1 MPWFVLTSLGV
12 RRLPDFFLFALVNQ
26 HSCCEEG
33 ANPTILVAHLLCTA
47 KRAVEQSPSE
57 LEAIMSIIDQAT
69 FNELKQMSGADF
81 INELID
87 AFLEDAPGMI
97 QNMRTALDKNDVES
111 FRRNAHSLKS
121 NANTFGATELG
132 ALSKELEFMA
142 KENNLEIGNRLEIL
156 NDVFQKVAEELKGMR
171 V

>member
-1 MPWFVLTSLGV
+1 
-12 RRLPDFFLFALVNQ
+12 
-26 HSCCEEG
+26 
-33 ANPTILVAHLLCTA
+33 
-47 KRAVEQSPSE
+47 
-57 LEAIMSIIDQAT
+57 MSIIDKAT

-87 AFLEDAPGMI
+87 AFLEDAPNMI
-97 QNMRTALDKNDVES
+97 ENMHTALDTKDVES

-132 ALSKELEFMA
+132 ALAKELEFMA
-142 KENNLEIGNRLEIL
+142 KENNLGVGTKLIVLDEAFG
-156 NDVFQKVAEELKGMR
+156 KAAEELKGMR

>member
-1 MPWFVLTSLGV
+1 
-12 RRLPDFFLFALVNQ
+12 
-26 HSCCEEG
+26 
-33 ANPTILVAHLLCTA
+33 
-47 KRAVEQSPSE
+47 
-57 LEAIMSIIDQAT
+57 MSTIDQAT

-87 AFLEDAPGMI
+87 AFLDEAPNMI
-97 QNMRTALDKNDVES
+97 QNMHTALDTKDVES

-132 ALSKELEFMA
+132 ALAKELEMMG
-142 KENNLEIGNRLEIL
+142 KQSNLEVGNRLEAL
-156 NDVFQKVAEELKGMR
+156 REAFSEVAEELKGMR